1 MRRHFFLNIYWT
13 YLPISK
19 MGSCKFFSSI
29 LPPIQPMLPS
39 FSSQNVRVKG
49 KALANLLLVPVSNKS
64 ILYYRKVHCQVVLW
78 GLQYDVFLSNLL
90 LHSYFKIGSVF
101 DAGTLFDKMPN
112 RNLVSWSSVV
122 SMYTQLGYNEKAL
135 LYFLEFRRT
144 CDDKLNEYILAS
156 IIRACVQRD
165 DGEPGS
171 QVHSYVIKAG
181 FDEDVYVGTSL
192 VHLYAK
198 HGEIDKARLVFDGL
212 VMKTA
217 FTWTAIISG
226 YTKSGR
232 SEVSLQ
238 LFNLMMESNVIPDK
252 YVLSSI
258 LNACSV
264 LGFLEGGKQIHA
276 YVLRRETK
284 LDVSTYNVLIDFYTK
299 CGRVKAGKALFDR
312 MDVKNIISWT
322 TMIAGYMQNSYDW
335 EAVELVGE
343 MFRMG
348 WKPDEFACS
357 SILTSCGSVDALQ
370 HGRQIHSYIIKVYL
384 EHDNFVINALI
395 DMYSKCNSL
404 DDAKRVFDV
413 VTCHSV
419 VSYNAMIEGYSRQ
432 EYLCGA
438 LEVFREMRLKHVSP
452 SFLTFVSLLGLSAAL
467 LHLQLSKQIHGLTI
481 KYGFSLDKF
490 TSSALVDVYSKCS
503 CIRDA
508 RYVFEGTTNRD
519 IVVWN
524 ALFSGYN
531 LQLKS
536 EEAFKLYSDLQVSR
550 ERPNEFT
557 FAALIT
563 AASILAS
570 LQHGQQFHNQVMKL
584 GLGLDP
590 FITNAL
596 VDMYAKC
603 GSVEEAEKTFSS
615 SVWKD
620 TACWNS
626 MISMYAQHGKAE
638 KALRMFEIMMGNDI
652 NPNYVTFVSVL
663 SACSH
668 VGFVEDGLQHFHSM
682 ARYGIEPGMEHYASV
697 VTLLGRAGRLSE
709 AQEFIEKMT
718 IRPAALVWR
727 SLLSACRVFGN
738 VELAKHAAEMAI
750 SIDPM
755 DSGSYVML
763 SNIFASKGMWGDVK
777 RLRLKMDV
785 NGVVKEPGQSWIEIN
800 GEVNIF
806 VSRDK
811 VHDETDLIYLAL
823 DELTMHMKDAGSILD
838 TTILEVID

>member
-1 MRRHFFLNIYWT
+1 MRCLFFVNMNWA
-13 YLPISK
+13 YLPTTSTR
-19 MGSCKFFSSI
+19 SCKFFSSI
-29 LPPIQPMLPS
+29 SPNVQPMLPS
-39 FSSQNVRVKG
+39 FSSQNVKVKG
-49 KALANLLLVPVSNKS
+49 RALANLLLAPVSNKS

-135 LYFLEFRRT
+135 LYFLEFQRT
-144 CDDKLNEYILAS
+144 CVDKLNEYILAS

-165 DGEPGS
+165 GGEPGS
-171 QVHSYVIKAG
+171 QVHSYVIKSG
-181 FDEDVYVGTSL
+181 FGEDVYVGTSL
-192 VHLYAK
+192 VVLYAK

-212 VMKTA
+212 VLKTPV
-217 FTWTAIISG
+217 TWTAIITG

-264 LGFLEGGKQIHA
+264 LGYLKGGKQIHA
-276 YVLRRETK
+276 YVLRSETK
-284 LDVSTYNVLIDFYTK
+284 MDVSTYNVLIDFYTK

-312 MDVKNIISWT
+312 LDVKNIISWT

-348 WKPDEFACS
+348 WKPDEYACS
-357 SILTSCGSVDALQ
+357 SVLTSCGSVDALQ
-370 HGRQIHSYIIKVYL
+370 HGRQIHSYVIKVCL
-384 EHDNFVINALI
+384 EHDNFVTNALI
-395 DMYSKCNSL
+395 DMYSKCNAL

-419 VSYNAMIEGYSRQ
+419 VYYNAMIEGYSRQ
-432 EYLCGA
+432 GYLCGA
-438 LEVFREMRLKHVSP
+438 LEVFQEMRLKHVSP

-467 LHLQLSKQIHGLTI
+467 LCLQLSKQIHGLII

-490 TSSALVDVYSKCS
+490 TSSALIDVYSKCS

-508 RYVFEGTTNRD
+508 RYVFEGTTNKD

-524 ALFSGYN
+524 SLFSGYN

-536 EEAFKLYSDLQVSR
+536 EEAFKLYSDLQLSR

-557 FAALIT
+557 FAALTT

-570 LQHGQQFHNQVMKL
+570 LPHGQQFHNQVMKM
-584 GLGLDP
+584 GLESDP

-603 GSVEEAEKTFSS
+603 GSVEEAEKIFSS

-626 MISMYAQHGKAE
+626 MISMYAQHGKVE
-638 KALRMFEIMMGNDI
+638 EALRMFETMVSNNI

-668 VGFVEDGLQHFHSM
+668 VGFVEDGLQHYNSM
-682 ARYGIEPGMEHYASV
+682 ARYGIEPGIEHYASV
-697 VTLLGRAGRLSE
+697 VTLLGRAGRLTE
-709 AQEFIEKMT
+709 AREFIEKMT

-785 NGVVKEPGQSWIEIN
+785 NGVVKEPGQSWIEVN
-800 GEVNIF
+800 GEVHIF

-823 DELTMHMKDAGSILD
+823 DELTTQMKDVGCVHD
-838 TTILEVID
+838 TTILEMID

>member
-1 MRRHFFLNIYWT
+1 MGRHFFFNIYWT
-13 YLPISK
+13 HLPITK
-19 MGSCKFFSSI
+19 LRSCKFCSSTA
-29 LPPIQPMLPS
+29 PPVQPVLPS
-39 FSSQNVRVKG
+39 FSSLNVRVKG

-78 GLQYDVFLSNLL
+78 GLQFDVFLSNLL

-122 SMYTQLGYNEKAL
+122 SMYTRLGYNEKAL

-144 CDDKLNEYILAS
+144 SDHNLNEYILAS
-156 IIRACVQRD
+156 TIRACVQRD
-165 DGEPGS
+165 GGEPGS
-171 QVHSYVIKAG
+171 QVHSYIVKAG

-192 VHLYAK
+192 IDLYAK
-198 HGEIDKARLVFDGL
+198 HGEIEKARLIFDGL
-212 VMKTA
+212 VMKSA
-217 FTWTAIISG
+217 VTWTAIITG

-238 LFNLMMESNVIPDK
+238 LFNLMSESNVVPDK
-252 YVLSSI
+252 YVLSSV
-258 LNACSV
+258 LNACSM

-276 YVLRRETK
+276 HVLRRETK
-284 LDVSTYNVLIDFYTK
+284 MDVSTYNVLIDFYTK

-312 MDVKNIISWT
+312 MDIKNIISWT
-322 TMIAGYMQNSYDW
+322 TMISGYMQNSYDW
-335 EAVELVGE
+335 EAVELGSE

-348 WKPDEFACS
+348 WKPDEYVCS

-370 HGRQIHSYIIKVYL
+370 HGRQIHSYIIKVCL
-384 EHDNFVINALI
+384 EHDNFVVNALI

-404 DDAKRVFDV
+404 DDAEQVFDD
-413 VTCHSV
+413 TNSHSV

-432 EYLCGA
+432 EYLDRA
-438 LEVFREMRLKHVSP
+438 LEIFREMRVKHVSP
-452 SFLTFVSLLGLSAAL
+452 SFLTFVSLLGMSAAL
-467 LHLQLSKQIHGLTI
+467 FCLQLSKQIHGLTI
-481 KYGFSLDKF
+481 KYGVSLDKF
-490 TSSALVDVYSKCS
+490 TSSALIDVYSKCS

-508 RYVFEGTTNRD
+508 RYVFEETTNKD

-531 LQLKS
+531 LQFES
-536 EEAFKLYSDLQVSR
+536 EEAFELYTDLQFSR

-563 AASILAS
+563 AASNLAS
-570 LQHGQQFHNQVMKL
+570 LQHGQQFHNQVLKM

-620 TACWNS
+620 TTCWNS

-638 KALRMFEIMMGNDI
+638 EALRTFETMMNNDI
-652 NPNYVTFVSVL
+652 TPNYVTFVSVL
-663 SACSH
+663 TACSH
-668 VGFVEDGLQHFHSM
+668 VGFVEDGLQHFNSM
-682 ARYGIEPGMEHYASV
+682 ARYRIEPGMEHYASV

-709 AQEFIEKMT
+709 AREFIEKMT

-738 VELAKHAAEMAI
+738 IELAKHAAAMAI
-750 SIDPM
+750 SINPM
-755 DSGSYVML
+755 DSGSYIML

-785 NGVVKEPGQSWIEIN
+785 NGVVKEPGQSWTEVN
-800 GEVNIF
+800 GEVHVF
-806 VSRDK
+806 VSRDR
-811 VHDETDLIYLAL
+811 VHEESDLIYLAL
-823 DELTMHMKDAGSILD
+823 DELTVQMKNAGYVLD
-838 TTILEVID
+838 TTILEAND

>member
-1 MRRHFFLNIYWT
+1 MGRHFFFNIYWT
-13 YLPISK
+13 HLPITK
-19 MGSCKFFSSI
+19 LRSCKFCSSTA
-29 LPPIQPMLPS
+29 PPVQPVLPS
-39 FSSQNVRVKG
+39 FSSLNGRVKG

-78 GLQYDVFLSNLL
+78 GLQFDVFLSNLL

-122 SMYTQLGYNEKAL
+122 SMYTRLGYNEKAL

-144 CDDKLNEYILAS
+144 SDHNLNEYILAS
-156 IIRACVQRD
+156 TIRACVQRD
-165 DGEPGS
+165 GGEPGS
-171 QVHSYVIKAG
+171 QVHSYIVKAG

-192 VHLYAK
+192 VDLYAK
-198 HGEIDKARLVFDGL
+198 HGEIEKARLIFDGL
-212 VMKTA
+212 VMKSA
-217 FTWTAIISG
+217 VTWTAIITG

-238 LFNLMMESNVIPDK
+238 LFNLMRESNVVPDK
-252 YVLSSI
+252 YVLSSV
-258 LNACSV
+258 LNACSM

-284 LDVSTYNVLIDFYTK
+284 MDVLTYNVLIDFYTK

-312 MDVKNIISWT
+312 MDIKNIISWT
-322 TMIAGYMQNSYDW
+322 TMISGYMQNSYDW
-335 EAVELVGE
+335 EAVELGSE

-348 WKPDEFACS
+348 WKPDEYVCS

-370 HGRQIHSYIIKVYL
+370 HGRQIHSYIIKVCL

-404 DDAKRVFDV
+404 DDAEQVFDG
-413 VTCHSV
+413 TTSHSV

-432 EYLCGA
+432 EYLDQA
-438 LEVFREMRLKHVSP
+438 LEIFREMRVKHVSP
-452 SFLTFVSLLGLSAAL
+452 SFLTFVSLLGMSAAL
-467 LHLQLSKQIHGLTI
+467 FCLQLSKQIHGLTI
-481 KYGFSLDKF
+481 KYGVSLDKF
-490 TSSALVDVYSKCS
+490 TSSALIDVYSKCS

-508 RYVFEGTTNRD
+508 RYVFEETTNKD

-531 LQLKS
+531 LQFES
-536 EEAFKLYSDLQVSR
+536 EEVFELYTDLQFSR

-563 AASILAS
+563 AASNLAS
-570 LQHGQQFHNQVMKL
+570 LQHGQQFHNQVLKM

-615 SVWKD
+615 VWKD
-620 TACWNS
+620 TTCWNS

-638 KALRMFEIMMGNDI
+638 EALWMFETMMNNDI
-652 NPNYVTFVSVL
+652 SPNYVTFVSVL
-663 SACSH
+663 TACSH
-668 VGFVEDGLQHFHSM
+668 VGFVEDGLQHFNSM

-709 AQEFIEKMT
+709 AREFIEKMT

-738 VELAKHAAEMAI
+738 VKLAKHAAEMAI

-755 DSGSYVML
+755 DSGSYIML

-785 NGVVKEPGQSWIEIN
+785 SGVVKEPGQSWIEVN
-800 GEVNIF
+800 GEVHVF
-806 VSRDK
+806 VSRDRD
-811 VHDETDLIYLAL
+811 HEESDLIYLAL
-823 DELTMHMKDAGSILD
+823 DELTVQMKDAGHVLD
-838 TTILEVID
+838 TTILEAND

>member
-1 MRRHFFLNIYWT
+1 MGRHFFFNIYWT
-13 YLPISK
+13 HLPITK
-19 MGSCKFFSSI
+19 LRSCKFCSSTA
-29 LPPIQPMLPS
+29 PPVQPVLPS
-39 FSSQNVRVKG
+39 FSSLNVRVKG

-78 GLQYDVFLSNLL
+78 GLQFDVFLSNLL

-122 SMYTQLGYNEKAL
+122 SMYTRLGYNEKAL

-144 CDDKLNEYILAS
+144 SDNNVNEYILAS
-156 IIRACVQRD
+156 TIRACVQRD
-165 DGEPGS
+165 GGEPGS
-171 QVHSYVIKAG
+171 QVHSYIVKAG

-192 VHLYAK
+192 IDLYAK
-198 HGEIDKARLVFDGL
+198 HGEIEKARLIFDGL
-212 VMKTA
+212 VMKSA
-217 FTWTAIISG
+217 VTWTAIITG

-238 LFNLMMESNVIPDK
+238 LFNLMRESNVVPDK
-252 YVLSSI
+252 YVLSSV
-258 LNACSV
+258 LNACSM

-276 YVLRRETK
+276 YVMRREAK
-284 LDVSTYNVLIDFYTK
+284 MDVSTYNVLIDFYTK

-312 MDVKNIISWT
+312 MDIKNIISWT
-322 TMIAGYMQNSYDW
+322 TMISGYMQNSYDW
-335 EAVELVGE
+335 EAVELGSE

-348 WKPDEFACS
+348 WKADEYVCS

-370 HGRQIHSYIIKVYL
+370 HGRQIHSYIIKVCL
-384 EHDNFVINALI
+384 EHDNFVVNALI

-404 DDAKRVFDV
+404 DDAEQVFDD
-413 VTCHSV
+413 TNSHSV

-432 EYLCGA
+432 EYLDRA
-438 LEVFREMRLKHVSP
+438 LEIFREMRVKHVSP
-452 SFLTFVSLLGLSAAL
+452 SFLTFVSLLGMSAAL
-467 LHLQLSKQIHGLTI
+467 FCLQLSKQIHGLTI
-481 KYGFSLDKF
+481 KYGVSLDKF
-490 TSSALVDVYSKCS
+490 TSSALIDVYSKCS

-508 RYVFEGTTNRD
+508 RYVFEETTNKD

-531 LQLKS
+531 LQFES
-536 EEAFKLYSDLQVSR
+536 EEAFELYTDLQFSR

-563 AASILAS
+563 AASNLAS
-570 LQHGQQFHNQVMKL
+570 LQHGQQFHNQVLKM
-584 GLGLDP
+584 GLGLDA

-620 TACWNS
+620 TTCWNS

-638 KALRMFEIMMGNDI
+638 EALRMFEIMMSNDMT
-652 NPNYVTFVSVL
+652 PNYVTFVSVL
-663 SACSH
+663 TACSH
-668 VGFVEDGLQHFHSM
+668 VGFVEDGLQHFNSM

-709 AQEFIEKMT
+709 AREFIEKMT

-738 VELAKHAAEMAI
+738 IELAKHAAEMAI

-755 DSGSYVML
+755 DSGSYIML

-785 NGVVKEPGQSWIEIN
+785 SGVVKEPGQSWIEVN
-800 GEVNIF
+800 GEVHVF
-806 VSRDK
+806 VSRDR
-811 VHDETDLIYLAL
+811 VHEESDLIYLAL
-823 DELTMHMKDAGSILD
+823 DELTVQMKDAGYVLD
-838 TTILEVID
+838 TTILEAND